1 MTGTDLSLIAEEMKK
16 AQEILK
22 KIQEMKSGVIA
33 MGDKRIAVQTSVSST
48 MRTVCIF
55 MYYGFW
61 KRNTP
66 MNFNIS
72 KFQPYT
78 MDLSTRR
85 W

>member
-48 MRTVCIF
+48 MSAVSIMF
-55 MYYGFW
+55 LNFLW
-61 KRNTP
+61 FLEEKFPDNNTRVAWRG
-66 MNFNIS
+66 N
-72 KFQPYT
+72 
-78 MDLSTRR
+78 L
-85 W
+85 

>member
-48 MRTVCIF
+48 LSTVCIF
-55 MYYGFW
+55 M
-61 KRNTP
+61 
-66 MNFNIS
+66 
-72 KFQPYT
+72 
-78 MDLSTRR
+78 
-85 W
+85 